1 MSTSWS
7 RSYCQEITA
16 SPEKVW
22 AVLADVFTWKEWNA
36 GVRAIEI
43 ENTFSTGGW
52 FSMVL
57 PDNEV
62 IRSQLIDVSAP
73 LRFVDETW
81 IGETVVRV
89 THSIEPLPMDRCRVT
104 FTANT
109 EGPDAQDIGDGASAD
124 FPEVLASLANYA
136 EEKGRK

>member
-1 MSTSWS
+1 MTTSWS

-22 AVLADVFTWKEWNA
+22 AVLADVSTWKEWNA
-36 GVRAIEI
+36 GVEAIEI
-43 ENTFSTGGW
+43 EGSFASGVW

-73 LRFVDETW
+73 LRFVDATW

-89 THSIEPLPMDRCRVT
+89 IHSIELLPMDRCRAT
-104 FTANT
+104 FTANA
-109 EGPDAQDIGDGASAD
+109 EGPEAQDIGDGASAD
-124 FPEVLASLANYA
+124 FPEVLASLAKYV
-136 EEKGRK
+136 EKR

>member
-1 MSTSWS
+1 MTTSWS

-22 AVLADVFTWKEWNA
+22 AVLADVATWKEWNA
-36 GVRAIEI
+36 GVGAIEI
-43 ENTFSTGGW
+43 EGPFSTGVW

-73 LRFVDETW
+73 LHFVDATW

-104 FTANT
+104 FTANA
-109 EGPDAQDIGDGASAD
+109 EGPEAQDIGDGASAD
-124 FPEVLASLANYA
+124 FPEVLASLAKYV
-136 EEKGRK
+136 EKR